1 MKSEH
6 NSNKK
11 QMKQSSNL
19 KAELIKVIIF
29 SAEELLVGG
38 RSMSVLPVTFS
49 LAGDN
54 FHFLNFF
61 WLLSLLNAA

>member
-54 FHFLNFF
+54 FYFLNFF
-61 WLLSLLNAA
+61 WLLSF